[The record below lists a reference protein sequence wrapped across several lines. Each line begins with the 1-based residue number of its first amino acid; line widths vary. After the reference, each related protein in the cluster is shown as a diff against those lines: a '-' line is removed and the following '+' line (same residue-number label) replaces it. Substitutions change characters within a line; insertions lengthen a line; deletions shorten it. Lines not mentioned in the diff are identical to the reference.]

1 MNKKTT
7 MTWER
12 LFFVWN
18 QWPLVPSEGPLE
30 TAFGKLG
37 PMKNDFRSLEKRQCS
52 TKSDIFCAGAAT
64 WLAAWEW
71 SKIHWRLGCWIQSL
85 LLLLGYSFFFS
96 LICLFWGVMP
106 PSRGECGLIL
116 LEMLGIAPEWDVT
129 SLCGKSGLFSL
140 FFAGPCF
147 LLLLCLS
154 SRWVE
159 AWWTQS
165 LLIDTGSENDLA
177 YLDNQSGIWWSSLK
191 RKPINYQWS
200 PFLGAIYLF
209 LINHWQ

>member
-85 LLLLGYSFFFS
+85 LLLLGYSFFFPWYVCFGESCRHPGVNADWFFLKCLELPLNGMWQVYAVKAVCFHCS
-96 LICLFWGVMP
+96 LQALVFFC
-106 PSRGECGLIL
+106 
-116 LEMLGIAPEWDVT
+116 
-129 SLCGKSGLFSL
+129 
-140 FFAGPCF
+140 FFAY
-147 LLLLCLS
+147 LLG
-154 SRWVE
+154 E
-159 AWWTQS
+159 
-165 LLIDTGSENDLA
+165 
-177 YLDNQSGIWWSSLK
+177 LK
-191 RKPINYQWS
+191 
-200 PFLGAIYLF
+200 LGEH
-209 LINHWQ
+209 NHY